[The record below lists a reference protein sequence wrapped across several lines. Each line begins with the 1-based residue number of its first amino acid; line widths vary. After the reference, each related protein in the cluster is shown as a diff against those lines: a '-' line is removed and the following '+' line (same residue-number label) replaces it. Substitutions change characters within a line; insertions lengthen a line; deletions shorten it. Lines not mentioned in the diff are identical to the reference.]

1 MRVSRAEG
9 LIRVARC
16 GDPLGRAAGR
26 VRGQLLLMTIFH
38 RGTRLGETMSALSS
52 PRSPISVCA
61 RPIWPGGES
70 GEPWRLC
77 LLESGASVTVRSRPP
92 QAHSRSPPPLAPA
105 RLLAIVVSVQ
115 LVEGRTVDRRR
126 SALHLHARDATGDAD
141 DAPSA
146 RTNDRLRHCHAW
158 WCTATAA
165 LAAHKSFVLE
175 AAEAANLQRHT
186 GEAGIL

>member
-1 MRVSRAEG
+1 
-9 LIRVARC
+9 
-16 GDPLGRAAGR
+16 
-26 VRGQLLLMTIFH
+26 
-38 RGTRLGETMSALSS
+38 MSAAHHIQIF
-52 PRSPISVCA
+52 RKRKA
-61 RPIWPGGES
+61 ES
-70 GEPWRLC
+70 RGACTRAP
-77 LLESGASVTVRSRPP
+77 SGAHREYSRP
-92 QAHSRSPPPLAPA
+92 QAHTRAHLHRSRLRGCSRSSCPWT
-105 RLLAIVVSVQ
+105 VQ
-115 LVEGRTVDRRR
+115 LVEGRTLDRRR

-158 WCTATAA
+158 WCAAMAA